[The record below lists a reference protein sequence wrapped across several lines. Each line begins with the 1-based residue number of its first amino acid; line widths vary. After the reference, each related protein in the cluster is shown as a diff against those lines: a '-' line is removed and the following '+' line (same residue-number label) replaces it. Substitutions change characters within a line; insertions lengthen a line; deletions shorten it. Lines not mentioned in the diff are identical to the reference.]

1 MSLPAPADRSAAPQR
16 AADAIRPVLG
26 DARPKI
32 AIVLG
37 SGLGDLAAAL
47 EDARTLSYADVPGF
61 PVSSVAGHAG
71 KISAGK
77 LAGVDALLL
86 QGRAHVYEG
95 VDADAIKTPIRALKL
110 LGVDRLLLTNAAG
123 SFHPS
128 SDEGSLV
135 SIYDHIAWAGWS
147 PLAGPNDDAW
157 GPRFVALTD
166 AYDPAMR
173 AELAAHAGRL
183 GIALPEGVYAWY
195 LGPNFETPAEIR
207 ALRAL
212 GADVVGMSTVPEVI
226 VARHCG
232 LRVAV
237 LSAIT
242 NLAAGMR
249 KDQHL
254 SHDHTQRVAKL
265 CATNLRRLVTAA
277 LPDLVRA

>member
-1 MSLPAPADRSAAPQR
+1 VSVSVSAPHLAAG
-16 AADAIRPVLG
+16 AIRPTLKG
-26 DARPKI
+26 LSPKI

-37 SGLGDLAAAL
+37 SGLGGLADTLA
-47 EDARTLSYADVPGF
+47 DARALSYADIPGF
-61 PVSSVAGHAG
+61 PVSTVAGHAG
-71 KISAGK
+71 KLAAGR
-77 LAGVDALLL
+77 LAGIDVLCL

-95 VDADAIKTPIRALKL
+95 VDAAAIKTPIRALKL
-110 LGVDRLLLTNAAG
+110 LGVERLLLTNAAG

-135 SIYDHIAWAGWS
+135 SICDHISWAGWS
-147 PLAGPNDDAW
+147 PLAGPNDDEW
-157 GPRFVALTD
+157 GPRFVAMTD

-173 AELAAHAGRL
+173 AALARHAQALR
-183 GIALPEGVYAWY
+183 IPLPEGVYAWY

-207 ALRAL
+207 ALRGL
-212 GADVVGMSTVPEVI
+212 GADVVGMSTAPEVI

-237 LSAIT
+237 VSAIT

-249 KDQHL
+249 KNQHL

-265 CATNLRRLVTAA
+265 CADNLTRLIVAA

>member
-1 MSLPAPADRSAAPQR
+1 MPAFDPRT
-16 AADAIRPVLG
+16 AADAIRPALAG
-26 DARPKI
+26 LAPKV

-37 SGLGDLAAAL
+37 SGLGGLAGAL
-47 EDARTLSYADVPGF
+47 ADARERSYADIPGF
-61 PVSSVAGHAG
+61 PMSTVAGHAG
-71 KISAGK
+71 KLVAGK
-77 LAGVDALLL
+77 LAGVDVLCL

-95 VDADAIKTPIRALKL
+95 VPPEAIKTPIRALKL

-135 SIYDHIAWAGWS
+135 SICDHISWAGWS
-147 PLAGPNDDAW
+147 PLLGPNDDEW
-157 GPRFVALTD
+157 GPRFVAMTD

-173 AELAAHAGRL
+173 AALARHAAEL

-207 ALRAL
+207 ALRGL

-237 LSAIT
+237 VSAIT

-249 KDQHL
+249 KNQHL

-265 CATNLRRLVTAA
+265 CADNLSRLVVSA
-277 LPDLVRA
+277 LPDLVRV

>member
-1 MSLPAPADRSAAPQR
+1 MGLDAPKS
-16 AADAIRPVLG
+16 AADAIGPALKG
-26 DARPKI
+26 LAPKI

-37 SGLGDLAAAL
+37 SGLGGLADAL
-47 EDARTLSYADVPGF
+47 ADSRRVSYADIPGF
-61 PVSSVAGHAG
+61 PAATVAGHAG
-71 KISAGK
+71 KLIAGK
-77 LAGVDALLL
+77 LAGIDVLCL

-95 VDADAIKTPIRALKL
+95 VSPEAIKTPIRALKL
-110 LGVDRLLLTNAAG
+110 LGIDRLLLTNAAG

-135 SIYDHIAWAGWS
+135 SISDHISWAGWS

-157 GPRFVALTD
+157 GPRFVAMTD
-166 AYDPAMR
+166 SYDPAMR
-173 AELAAHAGRL
+173 TALARHAQTL

-207 ALRAL
+207 ALRGL

-265 CATNLRRLVTAA
+265 CADNLARLVTSA

>member
-1 MSLPAPADRSAAPQR
+1 MGAYDPKTTAA
-16 AADAIRPVLG
+16 AIRPKLNG
-26 DARPKI
+26 LTPRI

-37 SGLGDLAAAL
+37 SGLGGLAEKLA
-47 EDARTLSYADVPGF
+47 DARRLSYADIPGF
-61 PVSSVAGHAG
+61 PVSTVAGHAG
-71 KISAGK
+71 KLIAGK
-77 LAGVDALLL
+77 LAGVDVLCL
-86 QGRAHVYEG
+86 QGRAHIYEG
-95 VDADAIKTPIRALKL
+95 VSPDAIKTPIRALKL
-110 LGVDRLLLTNAAG
+110 LGVERLLLTNAAG

-135 SIYDHIAWAGWS
+135 SISDHISWAGWS
-147 PLAGPNDDAW
+147 PLAGRNDDAW
-157 GPRFVALTD
+157 GPRFVAMTD

-173 AELAAHAGRL
+173 AALSRHAAAL

-207 ALRAL
+207 ALRGL

-265 CATNLRRLVTAA
+265 CADNLARLVTSA

>member
-1 MSLPAPADRSAAPQR
+1 VSVSAPHL
-16 AADAIRPVLG
+16 AADAIRPTLKG
-26 DARPKI
+26 LAPKI

-37 SGLGDLAAAL
+37 SGLGGLADTL
-47 EDARTLSYADVPGF
+47 SDARTLSYADIPGF
-61 PVSSVAGHAG
+61 PVSTVAGHAG
-71 KISAGK
+71 KLIAGR
-77 LAGVDALLL
+77 LAGVEVLCL

-95 VDADAIKTPIRALKL
+95 VETAAIKTPIRALKL
-110 LGVDRLLLTNAAG
+110 LGIERLLLTNAAG

-135 SIYDHIAWAGWS
+135 SISDHISWAGWS

-157 GPRFVALTD
+157 GPRFVAMTD

-173 AELAAHAGRL
+173 ATLARHAQAL

-207 ALRAL
+207 ALRGL
-212 GADVVGMSTVPEVI
+212 GADVVGMSTVPEVV

-237 LSAIT
+237 VSAIT

-265 CATNLRRLVTAA
+265 CADNLSRLIVAA

>member
-1 MSLPAPADRSAAPQR
+1 MPTPKDSAA
-16 AADAIRPVLG
+16 AIAPTLKG
-26 DARPKI
+26 LAPKI

-37 SGLGDLAAAL
+37 SGLGGFADKL
-47 EDARTLSYADVPGF
+47 EDRRELSYAAIPGF
-61 PVSSVAGHAG
+61 PVSTVAGHAG
-71 KISAGK
+71 KLIAGR
-77 LAGVDALLL
+77 LAGADLLCL

-95 VDADAIKTPIRALKL
+95 VSSDAIKTPIRALKL
-110 LGVDRLLLTNAAG
+110 LGIDRLLLTNAAG

-135 SIYDHIAWAGWS
+135 AISDHISWAGWS
-147 PLAGPNDDAW
+147 PLQGPNDDEW
-157 GPRFVALTD
+157 GPRFVAMTD

-173 AELAAHAGRL
+173 AVLVRRAGEL

-207 ALRAL
+207 ALRGL

-254 SHDHTQRVAKL
+254 SHEHTQRVAKL
-265 CATNLRRLVTAA
+265 CADNLAKLVTAS

>member
-1 MSLPAPADRSAAPQR
+1 MSSVPAPHL
-16 AADAIRPVLG
+16 AADAIRPTLKG
-26 DARPKI
+26 LAPKI

-37 SGLGDLAAAL
+37 SGLGGLADTL
-47 EDARTLSYADVPGF
+47 TEARTLSYADVPGF
-61 PVSSVAGHAG
+61 PVSTVAGHAG
-71 KISAGK
+71 KLIAGR
-77 LAGVDALLL
+77 LAGVDVLCQ

-95 VDADAIKTPIRALKL
+95 VDAAAIKTPIRALKL
-110 LGVDRLLLTNAAG
+110 LGIERLLLTNAAG

-135 SIYDHIAWAGWS
+135 SICDHISWAGWS
-147 PLAGPNDDAW
+147 PLAGPNDDEW
-157 GPRFVALTD
+157 GPRFVAMTD

-173 AELAAHAGRL
+173 ASLARHAQTL
-183 GIALPEGVYAWY
+183 GIPLPEGVYAWY

-207 ALRAL
+207 ALRGL
-212 GADVVGMSTVPEVI
+212 GADVVGMSTAPEVI

-237 LSAIT
+237 VSAIT

-265 CATNLRRLVTAA
+265 CADNLTRLIVAA

>member
-1 MSLPAPADRSAAPQR
+1 MTAPKESAAAIAPALKGLA
-16 AADAIRPVLG
+16 
-26 DARPKI
+26 PKI

-37 SGLGDLAAAL
+37 SGLGGFADKL
-47 EDARTLSYADVPGF
+47 EDRRELSYAAIPGF
-61 PVSSVAGHAG
+61 PVSTVAGHAG
-71 KISAGK
+71 KLIAGR
-77 LAGVDALLL
+77 LAGVDLLCL

-95 VDADAIKTPIRALKL
+95 VSTDAIKVPIRALKL
-110 LGVDRLLLTNAAG
+110 AGIDRLLLTNAAG

-135 SIYDHIAWAGWS
+135 SISDHISWAGWS
-147 PLAGPNDDAW
+147 PLQGTNDDEW
-157 GPRFVALTD
+157 GPRFVAMTD
-166 AYDPAMR
+166 AYDPALR
-173 AELAAHAGRL
+173 AVLARHAGSL

-207 ALRAL
+207 ALRGL

-249 KDQHL
+249 KNQHL
-254 SHDHTQRVAKL
+254 SHEHTQRVAKL
-265 CATNLRRLVTAA
+265 CADNLAKLVTAS